1 MIELVV
7 KAIIFNIKVFVAHS
21 DRAMRNPPCS
31 NDVTKSIA
39 TLRLVWK
46 KMAITFNNILT
57 AFVLLL
63 SALILSAPALIAL
76 VSVSFEL

>member
-1 MIELVV
+1 
-7 KAIIFNIKVFVAHS
+7 
-21 DRAMRNPPCS
+21 
-31 NDVTKSIA
+31 
-39 TLRLVWK
+39 
-46 KMAITFNNILT
+46 MAITFNNILT